1 MTEPPPKPLE
11 RNADPA
17 SDPCALLARARG
29 GDSSSLGRLLDL
41 YRNYLRLLARSQI
54 GDVLRLKLEASDV
67 VQEAFLEAHRGFAQF
82 QGQSERELLAWLR
95 RILVRNLADQ
105 ARGQRR
111 EKRDLGRE
119 ESLEV
124 LLERSSVA
132 AHEALAASAS
142 SPSAQAIRREQAVLF
157 ADALA
162 TLPDSY
168 QEVMTLR
175 HLDRLGFEEIAA
187 RLGVSSGA
195 VRMLWVRAM
204 EMLRRR
210 LEADP

>member
-1 MTEPPPKPLE
+1 MNEPPQTPPG
-11 RNADPA
+11 ATA
-17 SDPCALLARARG
+17 SSAPDPCALLERARG
-29 GDSSSLGRLLDL
+29 GDPSSLGRLLDL

-54 GDVLRLKLEASDV
+54 GDVLKLKLEASDV
-67 VQEAFLEAHRGFAQF
+67 VQETFLEAHRGFAQF

-95 RILVRNLADQ
+95 KILVRNLTDL
-105 ARGQRR
+105 ARSHRR
-111 EKRDLGRE
+111 EMRDVRRD

-157 ADALA
+157 ADALMA
-162 TLPDSY
+162 LPDNY

-187 RLGVSSGA
+187 RMGLSSGA

-204 EMLRRR
+204 EMLRGR
-210 LEADP
+210 LEVGT